1 MYFVR
6 RIEDGIKRRK
16 IMDIEASTMEK
27 KRIIL
32 DKCVQTMFEER
43 GSKRRSHMTRD
54 ELVKNHPHSS
64 LYAQVPL
71 VGLRSPQGFAREC
84 GQESDSSYSR
94 GNKRT
99 RT

>member
-32 DKCVQTMFEER
+32 DKCVQIVFRER
-43 GSKRRSHMTRD
+43 ERKRSHMTRD
-54 ELVKNHPHSS
+54 KPVKNHPRLS

-71 VGLRSPQGFAREC
+71 VDLYSPQRFAREC
-84 GQESDSSYSR
+84 GQESR
-94 GNKRT
+94 
-99 RT
+99 